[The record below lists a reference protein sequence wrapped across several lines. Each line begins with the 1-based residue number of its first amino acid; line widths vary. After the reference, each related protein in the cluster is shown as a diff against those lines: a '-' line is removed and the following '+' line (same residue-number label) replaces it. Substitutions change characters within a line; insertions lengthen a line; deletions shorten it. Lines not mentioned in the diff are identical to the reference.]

1 MKLLLISEISIDS
14 NEVSNICFDKWLAA
28 VISFYLYRDEVH
40 VSVPIILGNYGIYKT
55 QVRVIFLSFFFF
67 FTSLVIGYFNAIKSG
82 VVNHLKS
89 IFLWTTDKKNQTLL
103 SNRWKRWIIV
113 ALVCKGIEKLAL
125 FFNLYFWLCWV
136 FVVACRLSLVTECR
150 LQITKHVWS

>member
-1 MKLLLISEISIDS
+1 MSAGRCLHDCWQVTVEGPSVSHHEFSWQYFLMILQAAGGWGVHRLRNFWGDDIESWVKKAEREPMAAHLHLPSLAFCPFFWWHIHLSAGID
-14 NEVSNICFDKWLAA
+14 
-28 VISFYLYRDEVH
+28 
-40 VSVPIILGNYGIYKT
+40 G
-55 QVRVIFLSFFFF
+55 
-67 FTSLVIGYFNAIKSG
+67 SLMG
-82 VVNHLKS
+82 
-89 IFLWTTDKKNQTLL
+89 
-103 SNRWKRWIIV
+103 NRWKRWIIV